1 MSKSD
6 AIKSYLDYLDGKG
19 SFILHGPQGMGKE
32 PSAEDYDLGDKLE
45 RELYESDKAIY
56 RSRIVQAKE
65 QDALIV
71 LEYVITNLMGLTPEE
86 ALIQFEVPGRA
97 QQYLEAWKLE
107 KVIEHVSVPPGI
119 RRSNYRYLFSKIF
132 PGRITYDEDEVTLE
146 IYRQVLDGE
155 LKKFPRHFFKRKGSV
170 KLCVMLMQYISTHM
184 RADSEEDLYR
194 IFSDPI
200 RGHEI
205 LREAKLYPACKKFF
219 RSPLEFV
226 HTMLTYTRQ
235 DNPLFYNFYSF
246 MAAFKTAEKEVIKAK
261 KKTKEP

>member
-1 MSKSD
+1 
-6 AIKSYLDYLDGKG
+6 
-19 SFILHGPQGMGKE
+19 
-32 PSAEDYDLGDKLE
+32 
-45 RELYESDKAIY
+45 
-56 RSRIVQAKE
+56 
-65 QDALIV
+65 
-71 LEYVITNLMGLTPEE
+71 
-86 ALIQFEVPGRA
+86 
-97 QQYLEAWKLE
+97 
-107 KVIEHVSVPPGI
+107 
-119 RRSNYRYLFSKIF
+119 
-132 PGRITYDEDEVTLE
+132 
-146 IYRQVLDGE
+146 
-155 LKKFPRHFFKRKGSV
+155 
-170 KLCVMLMQYISTHM
+170 MLMQYISTHM